1 MIIVAGPPGSGK
13 STAFPV
19 SGFGVDQFNADDFA
33 ANLNAGSYL
42 RIPLSCRKSAN
53 RAFEAFVERQIDARS
68 SFAIETTLR
77 SQITFQQV
85 RAAQSAGFH
94 VEMRYLCLASFP
106 MHIDRVRL
114 RAKLNGH
121 SAPISKLKRI
131 YDASLAHLPQ
141 AIRSI
146 PYPVYDNSRWAE
158 PPQVLLQVSNGE
170 ILFQGHNLPDWLANA
185 LHPL

>member
-1 MIIVAGPPGSGK
+1 MQKIHK
-13 STAFPV
+13 SRFR
-19 SGFGVDQFNADDFA
+19 GF
-33 ANLNAGSYL
+33 
-42 RIPLSCRKSAN
+42 CREAN
-53 RAFEAFVERQIDARS
+53 RRKVQ
-68 SFAIETTLR
+68 FAIETTLR

-85 RAAQSAGFH
+85 KAAQSSGFY
-94 VEMRYLCLASFP
+94 VEMRYLFLASFP
-106 MHIDRVRL
+106 MHIERVRL

-121 SAPISKLKRI
+121 SAPISKLKSI

-146 PYPVYDNSRWAE
+146 PLLSVYDNSRWAE